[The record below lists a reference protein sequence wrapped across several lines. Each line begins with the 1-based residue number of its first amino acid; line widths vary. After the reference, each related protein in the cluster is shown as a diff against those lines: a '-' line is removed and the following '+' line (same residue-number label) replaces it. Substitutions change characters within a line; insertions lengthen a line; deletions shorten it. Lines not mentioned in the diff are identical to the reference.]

1 MLDAVR
7 SVFYT
12 LTSAV
17 TMIASLCLTP
27 AALWS
32 QAITASG
39 PPVAAAVSTGLNGE
53 VRDMVRKGDSLE
65 VTYKNTGT
73 KAAAIVGEV
82 QVRSG
87 DDELVTTVMLADS
100 LIVKAGATQR
110 FRVAMPKL
118 AKGHY
123 TLYAVVDFGGDA
135 MTAAQ
140 AALQIK

>member
-7 SVFYT
+7 SVFST
-12 LTSAV
+12 LTCAA

-32 QAITASG
+32 QAITESG
-39 PPVAAAVSTGLNGE
+39 PPVAAALSTGLNGE
-53 VRDMVRKGDSLE
+53 VRDMVRKGDSIE

-87 DDELVTTVMLADS
+87 DDELVTTVLLADS

>member
-7 SVFYT
+7 SVFST
-12 LTSAV
+12 LSCAA
-17 TMIASLCLTP
+17 TMFASLCLTP

-32 QAITASG
+32 QAITESG

-53 VRDMVRKGDSLE
+53 VRDMVRKGDSIE

-82 QVRSG
+82 QVRSV
-87 DDELVTTVMLADS
+87 DDELVTTVLLADS

-135 MTAAQ
+135 MTAAH

>member
-7 SVFYT
+7 SVFST
-12 LTSAV
+12 LSCAA
-17 TMIASLCLTP
+17 TMFASLCLTP

-32 QAITASG
+32 QAITESG

-53 VRDMVRKGDSLE
+53 VRDMVRKGDSIE

-82 QVRSG
+82 QVRSV
-87 DDELVTTVMLADS
+87 DDELVTTVLLADS

>member
-1 MLDAVR
+1 MV
-7 SVFYT
+7 
-12 LTSAV
+12 
-17 TMIASLCLTP
+17 ASLCLTP

-32 QAITASG
+32 QAITESG

-53 VRDMVRKGDSLE
+53 VRDMVRKGDSIE

-82 QVRSG
+82 QVRSV
-87 DDELVTTVMLADS
+87 DDELVTTVLLADS

>member
-7 SVFYT
+7 SVFST
-12 LTSAV
+12 LSCAA
-17 TMIASLCLTP
+17 TMFASLCLTP

-32 QAITASG
+32 QAITESG

-53 VRDMVRKGDSLE
+53 VRDMVRKGDSIE

-87 DDELVTTVMLADS
+87 DDELVTTVLLADS